1 MKNVKDVKN
10 VNKFSEIKYE
20 VGTKVGMCYATPN
33 GNRLTIRSHGKD
45 INGNIIYHLYM
56 NQCDME
62 KIAQTKASERG
73 GRLLTDKALDV
84 KYLSFTCYGVCYFIE
99 HLFNVC
105 GIDSGLE

>member
-1 MKNVKDVKN
+1 MENVKN
-10 VNKFSEIKYE
+10 VNKFSEIRYE
-20 VGTKVGMCYATPN
+20 VGTKIGICYSTPN

-62 KIAQTKASERG
+62 KIANTKASERG